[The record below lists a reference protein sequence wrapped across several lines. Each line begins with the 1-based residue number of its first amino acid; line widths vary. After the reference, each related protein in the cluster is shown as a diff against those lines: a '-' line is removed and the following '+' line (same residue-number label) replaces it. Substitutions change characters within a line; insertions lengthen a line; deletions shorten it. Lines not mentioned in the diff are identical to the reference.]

1 MQKLTKIPRLR
12 LDNYA
17 IMRNV
22 DGCRDLVGYP
32 SILNGIDYATDG
44 TDLLILSTTG
54 GYLRMN
60 AKLLKTFIT
69 ELQWLEDDIERRSR
83 D

>member
-12 LDNYA
+12 LDNST

-32 SILNGIDYATDG
+32 SILKGIDYATDG

-60 AKLLKTFIT
+60 AKLLKKFIT

>member
-1 MQKLTKIPRLR
+1 MQKLKKIPRLR
-12 LDNYA
+12 LDNES

-32 SILNGIDYATDG
+32 STLSGIDYATDG
-44 TDLLILSTTG
+44 RDLLILSTRG

-60 AKLLKTFIT
+60 AHLLKKFIT
-69 ELQWLEDDIERRSR
+69 ELIWLEEDIERRSR